1 LKSNVK
7 LDISVVYTTQ
17 SSIDVEYIQ
26 PIQPW
31 M

>member
-1 LKSNVK
+1 
-7 LDISVVYTTQ
+7 LDISAVYTTQ